1 MSNNVSMRRL
11 GDYIRQVDVR
21 NRDLA
26 VTNLKGLSIEKVFI
40 ESIANTIGTDLRGYK
55 IVKPR
60 QFAYV
65 PVTSR
70 NGEKITVALY
80 DGENDCIISQAYTAF
95 EIIDEAELLPEYLM
109 MWFRRPEFD
118 RYARFHSHGSAR
130 ETFDWDEMCNVELP
144 VPPIEEQ
151 REIVARHKA
160 IEHKI
165 DVNRRLIAKLEETAR
180 TIYRHTFVEDID
192 PENLPDGWRMG
203 TLSEVAEYSY
213 GKLPEKGKFV
223 AKGYPLISGH
233 EIKKYYKDFSHP
245 QFSLI
250 FIARGE
256 ASGEVKLSLEPCFVS
271 NLSIYACTAQGFNFY
286 LYFHLL
292 TLDTSTLRTGS
303 AQPQVTI
310 DSINSFEITIPPKN
324 LIDNFEHFVK
334 PIFERISNLNK
345 ENRLLLNSAL

>member
-1 MSNNVSMRRL
+1 MRRL

-21 NRDLA
+21 NRNLE
-26 VTNLKGLSIEKVFI
+26 VTNLVGLSIDKVYI
-40 ESIANTIGTDLRGYK
+40 PSVANTVGTDLSNYK
-55 IVKPR
+55 IIRKN
-60 QFAYV
+60 QFACSLMQV
-65 PVTSR
+65 SR
-70 NGEKITVALY
+70 DKKMPIAVYKGEDAIM
-80 DGENDCIISQAYTAF
+80 SPAYPIF
-95 EIIDEAELLPEYLM
+95 EITDKSLLLPDYLHL
-109 MWFRRPEFD
+109 WFVRPEFD
-118 RYARFHSHGSAR
+118 REVTFYAVGGVRGSL
-130 ETFDWDEMCNVELP
+130 EWDDFCDLQIP

>member
-1 MSNNVSMRRL
+1 MNNTTTMRRL
-11 GDYIRQVDVR
+11 GDFIRQVDVR

-26 VTNLKGLSIEKVFI
+26 VTNLKGLSIEKIFI

-55 IVKPR
+55 VVKPR

-95 EIIDEAELLPEYLM
+95 EIIDEAALLPEYLM

-130 ETFDWDEMCNVELP
+130 ETFDWEEMCEVMLP

-180 TIYRHTFVEDID
+180 TIYRHTFVENID
-192 PENLPDGWRMG
+192 PENLPAGWRMG
-203 TLSEVAEYSY
+203 TLSDVATYSY
-213 GKLPEKGKFV
+213 GKLPDKKKFT

-233 EIKKYYKDFSHP
+233 EIKKYYADFSHP

-271 NLSIYACTAQGFNFY
+271 NLSIFASTTKGYNFY

-292 TLDTSTLRTGS
+292 TLDTSILRTGS

-310 DSINSFEITIPPKN
+310 DSINSFEVIIPPQD
-324 LIDNFEHFVK
+324 LVEYFELAVK
-334 PIFERISNLNK
+334 PILEKISILNK
-345 ENRLLLNSAL
+345 EITLLSTSAL